1 MGRFLG
7 KPDLES
13 FPNAAKKGMK
23 IFTNQQ
29 VHAVSGYERL
39 YRLFWNR
46 KAEELCRSPSYAK
59 WSKSAIT
66 GVIATEWSL
75 KKTAL
80 LFNHATRLMDQEPGP
95 GAKRKQKADTVHQ
108 GALSMLNEHKNLLH
122 LDEELRKLKRPDN
135 TKRDKKKKIQA
146 MEDAMQAKITELKKR
161 QEALRKGLENMAK
174 EKGANNTE
182 IVKQMDVNTTQL
194 DSSSVQALINT
205 IMPQQDAGEGCSGV
219 KGPDKEDSEAE
230 ESESGRSPENCLGE
244 NSPDED
250 EGERESD
257 SGRSDDCGG
266 AYCSDGEKSERDSDS
281 YDEGEQSPSRKRQKM
296 D

>member
-29 VHAVSGYERL
+29 IHAVSGYERL

-59 WSKSAIT
+59 WSKNAIT

-80 LFNHATRLMDQEPGP
+80 LFNHATRLMDQEPGS

-108 GALSMLNEHKNLLH
+108 GALSMLNEHK
-122 LDEELRKLKRPDN
+122 K
-135 TKRDKKKKIQA
+135 
-146 MEDAMQAKITELKKR
+146 
-161 QEALRKGLENMAK
+161 
-174 EKGANNTE
+174 
-182 IVKQMDVNTTQL
+182 
-194 DSSSVQALINT
+194 SSSPWRGAT
-205 IMPQQDAGEGCSGV
+205 KV
-219 KGPDKEDSEAE
+219 KEAWQYEARQKE
-230 ESESGRSPENCLGE
+230 E
-244 NSPDED
+244 NS
-250 EGERESD
+250 SY
-257 SGRSDDCGG
+257 GRCNASKNYR
-266 AYCSDGEKSERDSDS
+266 A
-281 YDEGEQSPSRKRQKM
+281 
-296 D
+296 